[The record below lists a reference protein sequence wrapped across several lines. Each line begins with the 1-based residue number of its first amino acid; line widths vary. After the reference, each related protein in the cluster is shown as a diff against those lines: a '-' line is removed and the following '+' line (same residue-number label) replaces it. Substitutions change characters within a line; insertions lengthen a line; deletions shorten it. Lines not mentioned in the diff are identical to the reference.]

1 MSGERKAIRDWAFEL
16 LIDQF
21 GLPVKKQRKIEVED
35 DQFFNVYVPNK
46 VTFEE
51 NGLQYFCVAQLVI
64 GFHIAD
70 FDDDDQLEIMS
81 DQITELILGSRLP
94 EGISGIRPLEI
105 DDNGDET
112 ERAVNSVYVSFSVI
126 Y

>member
-16 LIDQF
+16 LINQF
-21 GLPVKKQRKIEVED
+21 GLPVKKQRKIEVESAE
-35 DQFFNVYVPNK
+35 FFNVYVPNK

-64 GFHIAD
+64 GFHISD

-81 DQITELILGSRLP
+81 DQIAALILGSRVP
-94 EGISGIRPLEI
+94 VGISGVRPLEI